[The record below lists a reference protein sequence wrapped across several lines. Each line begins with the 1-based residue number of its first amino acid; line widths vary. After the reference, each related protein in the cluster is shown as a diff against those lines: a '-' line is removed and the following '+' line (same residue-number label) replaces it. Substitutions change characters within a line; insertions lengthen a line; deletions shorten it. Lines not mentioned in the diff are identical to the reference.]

1 MPLFEKLATGF
12 ESLNAKIESLL
23 QYSVYA
29 LVIIVTLEVFFRA
42 VLGAPLIW
50 ARDSM
55 LWFYSTML
63 LLPVAY
69 YYSRGAHIS
78 ASDLVQSFNL
88 SETQK
93 ATLSLINNAVLLVV
107 AALLVNPAL
116 SRLMVSLRIGETSI
130 LTLWRPPLW
139 PFFILIPIT
148 FTLVSLQALIGVVR
162 SAQAL
167 LKEDAQR

>member
-12 ESLNAKIESLL
+12 ESLNAKVESLL

-107 AALLVNPAL
+107 AAMLVNPAL

-167 LKEDAQR
+167 LKEDAKR

>member
-12 ESLNAKIESLL
+12 ESLNAKVESLL

>member
-1 MPLFEKLATGF
+1 MPLFDKISRGF
-12 ESLNAKIESLL
+12 ENANAKVESLL

-29 LVIIVTLEVFFRA
+29 LITIVNLEVFVRF
-42 VLGAPLIW
+42 VFGVPLIW

-69 YYSRGAHIS
+69 YYSRGAQIS

-88 SETQK
+88 SETTK
-93 ATLSLINNAVLLVV
+93 NTLSLINNLVLLLVAAVLVS
-107 AALLVNPAL
+107 PAV
-116 SRLMVSLRIGETSI
+116 SRLAVSLRIGEQSI

-148 FTLVSLQALIGVVR
+148 FILVGLQALIGVIR
-162 SAQAL
+162 SATAL
-167 LKEDAQR
+167 VKEDAQR

>member
-1 MPLFEKLATGF
+1 MPLFDKVSLWF
-12 ESLNAKIESLL
+12 ESFNAKVESVL

-29 LVIIVTLEVFFRA
+29 LVAIVTLEVFVRF
-42 VLGAPLIW
+42 VLGMPLIW

-69 YYSRGAHIS
+69 YYSRGTHIS
-78 ASDLVQSFNL
+78 ASDLVHSFNL
-88 SETQK
+88 SESTK
-93 ATLSLINNAVLLVV
+93 ATLNLINNIVLLAVAAVLI
-107 AALLVNPAL
+107 NPAMN
-116 SRLMVSLRIGETSI
+116 RLMVSLRIGETSI

-148 FTLVSLQALIGVVR
+148 FALISLQALIGIVR
-162 SAQAL
+162 SAVTL
-167 LKEDAQR
+167 LKEDAK

>member
-1 MPLFEKLATGF
+1 MPLFEKMAAGF
-12 ESLNAKIESLL
+12 ESLNAKVESLL

-29 LVIIVTLEVFFRA
+29 LVVIVTLEVFVRSVF
-42 VLGAPLIW
+42 GAPLIW

-88 SETQK
+88 SATQK

-167 LKEDAQR
+167 LKEDEQR

>member
-1 MPLFEKLATGF
+1 MPLFDKISRGF
-12 ESLNAKIESLL
+12 ENANGKVESLL

-29 LVIIVTLEVFFRA
+29 LVIIVTLEVIVRFIFR
-42 VLGAPLIW
+42 APLIW

-63 LLPVAY
+63 LMPVAY

-88 SETQK
+88 SETTK
-93 ATLSLINNAVLLVV
+93 NTLSLINNLVLLIV
-107 AALLVNPAL
+107 AAVLVNPAI
-116 SRLMVSLRIGETSI
+116 SRLMVSIRIGEHSI

-148 FTLVSLQALIGVVR
+148 FILVGLQAFIGLVR
-162 SAQAL
+162 SVTAL
-167 LKEDAQR
+167 IKEDA

>member
-1 MPLFEKLATGF
+1 MPLFDKIALWF
-12 ESLNAKIESLL
+12 ESVNAKVESIL
-23 QYSVYA
+23 QVSVYA
-29 LVIIVTLEVFFRA
+29 LVTIVTLEVFVRA

-55 LWFYSTML
+55 LWFYSLML
-63 LLPVAY
+63 LMPVAY

-88 SETQK
+88 STTTK
-93 ATLSLINNAVLLVV
+93 KTLNLINNLVLLLVAVV
-107 AALLVNPAL
+107 LVSPAI
-116 SRLMVSLRIGETSI
+116 SRLMVSLRISEQSI

-148 FTLVSLQALIGVVR
+148 FILVGLQALIGVVR
-162 SAQAL
+162 SAMAL
-167 LKEDAQR
+167 VKEDAQR

>member
-1 MPLFEKLATGF
+1 MPLFEKLAAGF
-12 ESLNAKIESLL
+12 ESLNAKVESML

-78 ASDLVQSFNL
+78 ASDLVASFNL

-139 PFFILIPIT
+139 PFFILVPIT

-167 LKEDAQR
+167 LKEDAKR

>member
-1 MPLFEKLATGF
+1 
-12 ESLNAKIESLL
+12 
-23 QYSVYA
+23 
-29 LVIIVTLEVFFRA
+29 VTLEVIVRFIFR
-42 VLGAPLIW
+42 APLIW

-63 LLPVAY
+63 LMPVAY

-88 SETQK
+88 SETTK
-93 ATLSLINNAVLLVV
+93 NTLSLINNLVLLIV
-107 AALLVNPAL
+107 AAVLVNPAI
-116 SRLMVSLRIGETSI
+116 SRLMVSIRIGEQSI

-148 FTLVSLQALIGVVR
+148 FILVGLQALIGVVR
-162 SAQAL
+162 SVTAL
-167 LKEDAQR
+167 IEEDAQR